1 MCREPQRRCETQGR
15 AWMGS
20 QQGEAN
26 HSNNN
31 NRDQSKKEQVL
42 YATGREM
49 RALGS
54 LSFSY
59 STLAVRTRALFSLLF
74 T

>member
-1 MCREPQRRCETQGR
+1 MQGR
-15 AWMGS
+15 ACTGS

-31 NRDQSKKEQVL
+31 NNRDQSKKQQVL

-49 RALGS
+49 RAPGS
-54 LSFSY
+54 VGFSY
-59 STLAVRTRALFSLLF
+59 STLAVCTRALFSLLF